1 MWRATR
7 NNRGKSAVSALLAPF
22 SSRFRFTNAP
32 ALHKTSYVAL
42 PPGITVRFYQPSDRK
57 IVRHL
62 CCETGFLGK
71 PIDPVFEDRDLFADY
86 LTAYYT
92 DVEPESSFVLEQDG
106 VVKGYLLGSRRPLRQ
121 QWHSFFHNI
130 QLFMTGMRRYPRYNQ
145 ATREFIHWILKN
157 SWKEVPAAPRR
168 TAHFHFNVLPEAQS
182 IAGTAVMLNS
192 YFDYLRS
199 RGETAV
205 FGQIVTFE
213 SRRGAKV
220 LERFGFRV
228 IEKKE
233 ITKYRG
239 KHPEA
244 VYLTTVI
251 KQLTATP
258 PRTISGPQPPQD
270 SQALR
275 RVAHRV

>member
-1 MWRATR
+1 
-7 NNRGKSAVSALLAPF
+7 
-22 SSRFRFTNAP
+22 
-32 ALHKTSYVAL
+32 VAL
-42 PPGITVRFYQPSDRK
+42 PSGISIRHYEPRDRGAVRR
-57 IVRHL
+57 L

-71 PIDPVFEDRDLFADY
+71 PIDPIFEDRELFADY

-92 DVEPESSFVLEQDG
+92 DIEPESSFVLEQDD

-121 QWHSFFHNI
+121 QWHSFFHNLS
-130 QLFMTGMRRYPRYNQ
+130 LFATGLARYRRYNP

-157 SWKEVPAAPRR
+157 SWREVPAAPRK

-182 IAGTAVMLNS
+182 FAGTHVMLNA
-192 YFDYLRS
+192 YFDYLKS
-199 RGETAV
+199 RGEKAV
-205 FGQIVTFE
+205 FGQMVTFE

-228 IEKKE
+228 LEKKE

-244 VYLTTVI
+244 VYLTTAI
-251 KQLTATP
+251 KQLT
-258 PRTISGPQPPQD
+258 
-270 SQALR
+270 
-275 RVAHRV
+275 